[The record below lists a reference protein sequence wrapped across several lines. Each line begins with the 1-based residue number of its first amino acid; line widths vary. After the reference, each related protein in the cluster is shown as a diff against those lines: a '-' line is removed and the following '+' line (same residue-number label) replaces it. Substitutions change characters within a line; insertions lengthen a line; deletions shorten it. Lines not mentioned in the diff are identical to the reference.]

1 MYKFLLII
9 FLFLF
14 YQKSTGQTIAFTYT
28 NANGGGL
35 CSPAT
40 ISFTPVYTGTPIGFT
55 WYFGNGQTSNSAIP
69 SISFVTG
76 SYTVKL
82 VAVFQNIAI
91 ETTQTIVV
99 APSLTVN
106 FTANIN
112 NLCKPGNVKFNAI
125 CSSPNASYLYNFGDG
140 TTAVTTNSDTITHF
154 YTTYGTFIAK
164 VKVTSA
170 SGCIDS
176 AYYEI
181 NVKRLELSGLANP
194 TSGCAPLNVFFSVT
208 ANLPINVTVT
218 NYNWTFGDN
227 SALQITP
234 NNSVVHTYTDSGLFL
249 PKVLINTSDGCADTF
264 KFQTLTVGIPPVNLV
279 AYPIKLQYCGNEKAK
294 FYGYVPLANSYK
306 WDYGDGTTDVTS
318 DTITLHKY
326 NMLGVK
332 TVKVTPYFNDCPG
345 NSITFTISIIGVIAG
360 YKYSNTCSSKKTF
373 SFTNQSQGNLSSSEW
388 TFGDNSPTV
397 NTSNT
402 FHTFPSNGA
411 FNTQLIV
418 ADNITGCKDTIQ
430 YSLYTATPILVNQ
443 DTFLCRNAPTT
454 FTILNN
460 YVNPSL
466 NSSWSIIGLSIISG
480 STLSQSLNALYF
492 GNFNNNN
499 VILYNGSQYCN
510 DTIKLDHPISVRG
523 PILFYNAS
531 TLGCTNNNF
540 VVINNSY
547 PFAANDTIKN
557 WLWTFGIDGLQ
568 NNQYQP
574 TPFQFTA
581 EGTYTIKLIA
591 KDIKGCVDTAI
602 SQILVRESPFLRIFP
617 RNDKICFGKTVT
629 LTAYHTDTLVWSPAN
644 LVACATCDT
653 TIATPVNNITKIY
666 AIASNAVGC
675 TLKDSTTI
683 TVFEPFIATPTAN
696 TVFACKNDTLSLEAN
711 PKNKKILWSPIE
723 GLSNNYL
730 DKTIATVIKDTI
742 TYTALLTDS
751 LGCYSSST
759 NIKVIAHPSP
769 TVNAGLDRIL
779 SYNSTFNITPLYG
792 SSVSN
797 YEWIPAGNLNCTNCP
812 NPSGMADSSRSYTI
826 KTKNSFGC
834 VASDNIKISVECAY
848 ANLYMASAFSPNN
861 TNINNYYFP
870 QTRGIKS
877 INSFRIYNRYGELV
891 YEIKNVKPNQRL
903 SGWNGKFRGI
913 PQPTN
918 GYVYTLAATCDLGE
932 TINKNGSF
940 LLIR

>member
-9 FLFLF
+9 SLFLF
-14 YQKSTGQTIAFTYT
+14 SKKSDGQTIAFTYS

-40 ISFTPVYTGTPIGFT
+40 ISFTPIYTGNPIGFT

-91 ETTQTIVV
+91 ETTQIIVV
-99 APSLTVN
+99 APSLTVS
-106 FTANIN
+106 FTSNIN
-112 NLCKPGNVKFNAI
+112 NLCKPGNIKFTAI
-125 CSSPNASYLYNFGDG
+125 CSSPNASYLYTFGDG
-140 TTAVTTNSDTITHF
+140 STTVTSNSDTITHF
-154 YTTYGTFIAK
+154 YATYGHFTAK
-164 VKVTSA
+164 VKVTSP

-176 AYYEI
+176 AFYEI
-181 NVKRLELSGLANP
+181 DVKRLELNGLANP
-194 TSGCAPLNVFFSVT
+194 TSGCAPLNVFFSVIAT
-208 ANLPINVTVT
+208 LPTNVTVT
-218 NYNWTFGDN
+218 NYTWTFGDN
-227 SALQITP
+227 SVLQITP
-234 NNSVVHTYTDSGLFL
+234 NNSVAHTYADSGLFL

-264 KFQTLTVGIPPVNLV
+264 KFPLLTIGIPPVNLV
-279 AYPIKLQYCGNEKAK
+279 AYPKKILYCGNEKAK
-294 FYGYVPLANSYK
+294 FYAYAPLANSYQ
-306 WDYGDGTTDVTS
+306 WDFGDGTTDRTS
-318 DTITLHKY
+318 DTITFHKY
-326 NMLGVK
+326 DMLGVK
-332 TVKVTPYFNDCPG
+332 TVKVTPYFNNCPG
-345 NSITFTISIIGVIAG
+345 NSITFTISIIGVIAD
-360 YKYSNTCSSKKTF
+360 YKYANTCLNKKTF
-373 SFTNQSQGNLSSSEW
+373 AFTNQSQGNVSSSMW
-388 TFGDNSPTV
+388 TFGDTSPTI
-397 NTSNT
+397 NTNNPV
-402 FHTFPSNGA
+402 HTFPSNGA

-418 ADNITGCKDTIQ
+418 ADNVTGCKDTIQ
-430 YSLYTATPILVNQ
+430 YSLYTATPTLVNS

-460 YVNPSL
+460 YLNPSL
-466 NSSWSIIGLSIISG
+466 NSSWYVIGLNFGG
-480 STLSQSLNALYF
+480 STSSQNLNATYF
-492 GNFNNNN
+492 GNFNNNY
-499 VILYNGSQYCN
+499 VILYNGIQYCN
-510 DTIKLDHPISVRG
+510 DTIRLNHPISVRG
-523 PILFYNAS
+523 PILSYNAS
-531 TLGCTNNNF
+531 QLGCTNNNF
-540 VVINNSY
+540 VITNNSY

-557 WLWTFGIDGLQ
+557 WLWTFGINGLEDT
-568 NNQYQP
+568 QYQP
-574 TPFQFTA
+574 TPFQYTA
-581 EGTYTIKLIA
+581 EGNYTIKLIA
-591 KDIKGCVDTAI
+591 KDIKGCTDNAI
-602 SQILVRESPFLRIFP
+602 SQVLVRESPFLRIFP
-617 RNDKICFGKTVT
+617 RNDKICFSNTVT

-653 TIATPVNNITKIY
+653 TIATPINNITKIF
-666 AIASNAVGC
+666 ATASNAVGC

-683 TVFEPFIATPTAN
+683 TVFAPFTAVPITN
-696 TVFACKNDTLSLEAN
+696 TLFACKNDTVTMKVN
-711 PKNKKILWSPIE
+711 PSNNKIIWSPLQ
-723 GLSNNYL
+723 GLSNSNL
-730 DKTIATVIKDTI
+730 HKTIATVIKDTI

-769 TVNAGLDRIL
+769 TVNAGPDRVL
-779 SYNSTFNITPLYG
+779 AYNSPFTLAPLYG

-797 YEWIPAGNLNCTNCP
+797 YEWSPAGNLTCISCP

-861 TNINNYYFP
+861 TNVNNYYFP

-891 YEIKNVKPNQRL
+891 YEIKNAKPNQRL

-913 PQPTN
+913 LQPTN
-918 GYVYTLAATCDLGE
+918 GYVYVLIATCDLGE